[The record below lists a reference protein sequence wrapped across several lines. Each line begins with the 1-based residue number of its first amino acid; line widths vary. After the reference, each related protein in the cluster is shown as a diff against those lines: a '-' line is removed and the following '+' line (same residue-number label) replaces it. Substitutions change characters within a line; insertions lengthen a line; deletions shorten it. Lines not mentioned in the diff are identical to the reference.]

1 MVFVEFVAFF
11 AFTLLFGYLL
21 PVGQFY
27 YWYHVRKD
35 PRKEQQRIQQRRP
48 ANGQVRHEILS
59 SLSTIVIFAILAT
72 ALFQLYLAG
81 LTAVYCRLSDY
92 PLWYVPI
99 SFLFCLVIHDTFFYW
114 THRVMHWPRVFKY
127 VHLGHHRSAT
137 PTPWAIFAF
146 QPLESIL
153 QFVPV
158 ALIVIYVPLH
168 PLTLLAYLSYDTV
181 INTAGHT
188 GYEMIPESVAS
199 SWFFRGLNTVCH
211 HDAHHS
217 NTQVN
222 FGSFFNVWDRWMGT
236 FLDARVRDHY
246 AESISPRQI
255 SEAPWPGREPRE
267 SSEQDLNRQKP
278 ESAPQAARGRL
289 SGSPNVI
296 AR

>member
-1 MVFVEFVAFF
+1 MLFAEFIGFF
-11 AFTLLFGYLL
+11 AFTLVFGYLL

-35 PRKEQQRIQQRRP
+35 PRTEQQRIQVRLP
-48 ANGQVRHEILS
+48 TAGQVRHEILS
-59 SLSTIVIFAILAT
+59 SLSTIFVFAILAT
-72 ALFQLYLAG
+72 GLFQLYLAG
-81 LTAVYCRLSDY
+81 LTAIYHRLSDY
-92 PLWYVPI
+92 PLWYVPV

-158 ALIVIYVPLH
+158 ALIVMYVPLH

-188 GYEMIPESVAS
+188 GYEVIPESVAR
-199 SWFFRGLNTVCH
+199 SWYFQGLNTVSH

-236 FLDARVRDHY
+236 FLDAHVHERDPEPIA
-246 AESISPRQI
+246 AEPSQGP
-255 SEAPWPGREPRE
+255 AWPGRDLREPAEKSLDHENPMVRLLVV
-267 SSEQDLNRQKP
+267 DRRTDRP
-278 ESAPQAARGRL
+278 GVGAR
-289 SGSPNVI
+289 
-296 AR
+296 